1 MENYVDNGTTINY
14 TNGGASAI
22 SSGAVIKMGHTLGV
36 ALTDIAV
43 GAAGAVKVAG
53 KVTVPK
59 VAAAVFAVGEKLIW
73 VASASAFDD
82 SLAVA
87 AAGDITGAAVAA
99 AAGAAGQTTCTVILC
114 PGNTTLT

>member
-1 MENYVDNGTTINY
+1 MDNYVDNGTTVNY
-14 TNGGASAI
+14 TNGGGSVIASGSA
-22 SSGAVIKMGHTLGV
+22 IKMGHSIGV

-43 GAAGAVKVAG
+43 GATGAVQVAG

-73 VASASAFDD
+73 VAAAAAFDD

-99 AAGAAGQTTCTVILC
+99 VAGAAGQTTCTVILC
-114 PGNTTLT
+114 PGNATLT